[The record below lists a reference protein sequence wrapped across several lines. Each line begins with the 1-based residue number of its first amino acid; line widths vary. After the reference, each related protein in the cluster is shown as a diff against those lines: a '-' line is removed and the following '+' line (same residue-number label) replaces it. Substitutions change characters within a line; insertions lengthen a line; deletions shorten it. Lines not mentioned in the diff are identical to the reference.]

1 MRRYHVIL
9 GTKTTAG
16 GEVIS
21 ASSTRSLNGVK
32 FALEGDK
39 IYCPACRSQ
48 GVIRCHGPR
57 LPETWNGINFAL
69 EHDLCICGCKTP
81 PTLLAA
87 QFFSFQTASG
97 DWGPVTVASRMD
109 GAPASAA
116 GTGLRAAAQSLPP
129 HTLEIRI
136 VDADGQSPSAEPLT
150 LFDDSGAEHKVTA
163 VTGAARIDG
172 FKPGAVQFIQPR
184 RMEASA

>member
-1 MRRYHVIL
+1 MKRHHVIL

-57 LPETWNGINFAL
+57 LPDTWNGINFAL

>member
-1 MRRYHVIL
+1 MKRHHVIL

-16 GEVIS
+16 GEVVS

-32 FALEGDK
+32 FALEGDR
-39 IYCPACRSQ
+39 IHCPACQSQ

-57 LPETWNGINFAL
+57 LPDTWNGINFAL

-87 QFFSFQTASG
+87 QSFSSQTLSG
-97 DWGPVTVASRMD
+97 GWEPAAAVSRRD
-109 GAPASAA
+109 GGTAPAA
-116 GTGLRAAAQSLPP
+116 GTGLQTAAQRLPR

-150 LFDDSGAEHKVTA
+150 LFDESGAEHKVTA
-163 VTGAARIDG
+163 AAGSARING
-172 FKPGAVQFIQPR
+172 LQPGAVHFVQPR
-184 RMEASA
+184 RMEEAA